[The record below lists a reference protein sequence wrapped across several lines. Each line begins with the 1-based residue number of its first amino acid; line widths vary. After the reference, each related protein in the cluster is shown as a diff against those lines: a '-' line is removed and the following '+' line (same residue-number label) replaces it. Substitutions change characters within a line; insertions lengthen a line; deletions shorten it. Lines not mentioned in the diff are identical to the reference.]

1 MENKKRNPWIAIIPA
16 MVTIMLKSVFLWG
29 QLIDFP
35 RGTPEG
41 GRIAAIGVCGIIIS
55 VSAITYF
62 IIKLRRKKN
71 NNICF
76 KNK

>member
-1 MENKKRNPWIAIIPA
+1 MENKNRNPWIAIFPA
-16 MVTIMLKSVFLWG
+16 MVTIMLNSVFLWG

-62 IIKLRRKKN
+62 IIRLRRKMN
-71 NNICF
+71 NNILY
-76 KNK
+76 